1 MVEYR
6 YVYIKQRVVYLFNG
20 PQLDFAGA
28 TLESV
33 IFGGN
38 QVGDIGGAH
47 GVRESPNGLYTNDTM
62 RYLLGQG
69 LGNSGRVALVTEF
82 AIVSKVHMEGWISLR
97 L

>member
-28 TLESV
+28 TFESV

-69 LGNSGRVALVTEF
+69 LG
-82 AIVSKVHMEGWISLR
+82 KLR
-97 L
+97 SRRTIH

>member
-1 MVEYR
+1 MNVEYR

-20 PQLDFAGA
+20 PQLDFVGA
-28 TLESV
+28 KLESV

-38 QVGDIGGAH
+38 QVVDIGGGVH

-69 LGNSGRVALVTEF
+69 LG
-82 AIVSKVHMEGWISLR
+82 KLR
-97 L
+97 SRRTIH

>member
-1 MVEYR
+1 MNVEYR

-20 PQLDFAGA
+20 PQLDFVGA
-28 TLESV
+28 KLVSV

-38 QVGDIGGAH
+38 QVVDIGGGVH

-69 LGNSGRVALVTEF
+69 LG
-82 AIVSKVHMEGWISLR
+82 KLR
-97 L
+97 SRRTIH

>member
-6 YVYIKQRVVYLFNG
+6 YVYIKQRVVYLFSG

-28 TLESV
+28 KHESV

-38 QVGDIGGAH
+38 QVVDIGGVH

-82 AIVSKVHMEGWISLR
+82 AIVSKVHTAGWISLR